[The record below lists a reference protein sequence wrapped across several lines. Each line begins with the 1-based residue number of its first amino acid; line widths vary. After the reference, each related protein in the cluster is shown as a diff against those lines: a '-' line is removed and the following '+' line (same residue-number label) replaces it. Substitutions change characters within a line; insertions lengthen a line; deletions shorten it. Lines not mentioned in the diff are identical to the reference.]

1 MTYVKLRGQVTLKE
15 PSAPTDT
22 AEIIMEVELI
32 PLPFDGHVA
41 ASR

>member
-15 PSAPTDT
+15 ASAPTDT
-22 AEIIMEVELI
+22 AEIIVEVELI
-32 PLPFDGHVA
+32 PLPFDGHGA